1 MSAFLGKIH
10 YWLFNKILWF
20 ENLEDE
26 IVNLAKD
33 EGLNIEKL
41 KMHAE
46 ERYGEKLPHKSLE
59 ELTDH
64 SNIHGWL
71 QNKIHNA
78 EGRMAFYTKTILEN
92 DNLSLTKIENIY
104 KEQGIKAADEVKNE
118 EQDIK
123 NAQDI
128 FTEVNNYILDG
139 MPCDRVNEFIELSD
153 EKVTWKR
160 RVCVHKE
167 TWEKEGVD
175 VSIFY
180 SLRNLWIEA
189 FVKNLNNNFRYIFSE
204 DETFSIERI

>member
-1 MSAFLGKIH
+1 M
-10 YWLFNKILWF
+10 
-20 ENLEDE
+20 
-26 IVNLAKD
+26 
-33 EGLNIEKL
+33 
-41 KMHAE
+41 
-46 ERYGEKLPHKSLE
+46 
-59 ELTDH
+59 
-64 SNIHGWL
+64 
-71 QNKIHNA
+71 
-78 EGRMAFYTKTILEN
+78 
-92 DNLSLTKIENIY
+92 TKIENIY

>member
-10 YWLFNKILWF
+10 YWLF
-20 ENLEDE
+20 

-33 EGLNIEKL
+33 EGLKIEKL

-59 ELTDH
+59 ELIDH

-123 NAQDI
+123 NAQD
-128 FTEVNNYILDG
+128 NNYILDG

-167 TWEKEGVD
+167 TWEKEEVD

-180 SLRNLWIEA
+180 SLRNLWIEE